1 LTKRQKDKKTKRQ
14 KDKKTKRQKDK
25 RQNNIKPIARIASGD
40 KIGKINETI
49 KKYKKWSTRKKHTFN
64 FIIFLQNKTYM
75 GSRVN
80 KTAWN
85 RWGGGTHN
93 PF

>member
-1 LTKRQKDKKTKRQ
+1 MTKRQKDKKTKRQ
-14 KDKKTKRQKDK
+14 
-25 RQNNIKPIARIASGD
+25 NNIKPITRIASGD

-49 KKYKKWSTRKKHTFN
+49 KKYKKWSTRKKNTFN
-64 FIIFLQNKTYM
+64 FIIFLLNKTYM
-75 GSRVN
+75 GIRVN

-85 RWGGGTHN
+85 RGGTHN